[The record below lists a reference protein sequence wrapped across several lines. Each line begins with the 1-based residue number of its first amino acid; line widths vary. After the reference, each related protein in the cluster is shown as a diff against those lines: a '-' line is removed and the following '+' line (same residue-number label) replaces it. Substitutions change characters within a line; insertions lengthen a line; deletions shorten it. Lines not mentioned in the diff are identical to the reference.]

1 MKYKIQNKNK
11 HGFNGL
17 MFCGQN
23 ISVSISAIRVPIKSV
38 LVFALCFLSLASCKK
53 DLDMTVLQ
61 KTVLEDSDFTCIK
74 AERSWQIEIVQD
86 EKCFVELEYSAY
98 LEPHLKCEVTE
109 NQIPLI
115 GNVLEIGF
123 TASGNLAS
131 GSVNKAKVHVVD
143 LESLELTG
151 ACNADINGSFSKR
164 FLAVLD
170 KSSVCVGGNFLS
182 SVNVEL
188 KGASS
193 MKDLTGEGSFAIVM
207 EDDSH
212 FVGRLKFSQPESDF
226 AVMAKKNSSF
236 VNQENSEV
244 AIAEIFSS
252 ENSLV
257 NISQTII
264 NETVNVNL
272 EENSEAMVHVRDGAC
287 VKGALN
293 GCSTLYHYGNVIFAS
308 DFVCDTTSFVVR
320 L

>member
-1 MKYKIQNKNK
+1 MKINMKRILKTT
-11 HGFNGL
+11 
-17 MFCGQN
+17 
-23 ISVSISAIRVPIKSV
+23 
-38 LVFALCFLSLASCKK
+38 VFAFCIILLASCKK

-74 AERSWQIEIVQD
+74 ANRAWQIEIVQD

-109 NQIPLI
+109 NQIPML

-151 ACNADINGSFSKR
+151 ACNVDVNGSFSKR

-170 KSSVCVGGNFLS
+170 EGSVCVGGNFLS

-193 MKDLTGEGSFAIVM
+193 MKGLSGEGPFAIVL

-212 FVGRLKFSQPESDF
+212 FVGKLKFSQPESVF

-244 AIAEIFSS
+244 AVAEIFSS
-252 ENSLV
+252 DNSLV

-264 NETVNVNL
+264 NEITNVNL
-272 EENSEAMVHVRDGAC
+272 SENSEAMMHVRDGAC
-287 VKGALN
+287 VEGSLSRS
-293 GCSTLYHYGNVIFAS
+293 STLYHYGNPVFAP

>member
-1 MKYKIQNKNK
+1 MKYKKQNKSEQ
-11 HGFNGL
+11 GFSGL
-17 MFCGQN
+17 MFPKQN
-23 ISVSISAIRVPIKSV
+23 ISVSIRAIRVPIKSV

-61 KTVLEDSDFTCIK
+61 KTVLENTDFTCIK
-74 AERSWQIEIVQD
+74 ADRAWQIEIVQD
-86 EKCFVELEYSAY
+86 AKCFVELEYSAY
-98 LEPHLKCEVTE
+98 LEPHLKCAVTD
-109 NQIPLI
+109 
-115 GNVLEIGF
+115 GVLEIGF

-131 GSVNKAKVHVVD
+131 GSVNKAIVHVVD

-193 MKDLTGEGSFAIVM
+193 MKDLSGEGSFVIAL

-226 AVMAKKNSSF
+226 AVTAKKNSSF

-252 ENSLV
+252 ESSLV

-293 GCSTLYHYGNVIFAS
+293 GCSTLYHYGNAVFVS

>member
-61 KTVLEDSDFTCIK
+61 KTILEDSDFTCIK

-86 EKCFVELEYSAY
+86 EKCFIELEYSAY
-98 LEPHLKCEVTE
+98 LEPHLKCAVTD
-109 NQIPLI
+109 
-115 GNVLEIGF
+115 GVLGIGF

-143 LESLELTG
+143 LESLELTS
-151 ACNADINGSFSKR
+151 ACNANINGSFSKR

-170 KSSVCVGGNFLS
+170 ESSVCVGGNFLS

-193 MKDLTGEGSFAIVM
+193 MKDLSGEGSFVIAL

-212 FVGRLKFSQPESDF
+212 FVGRLKFSQPESGF
-226 AVMAKKNSSF
+226 VVTAKKNSSF

-257 NISQTII
+257 NVSQTII

-272 EENSEAMVHVRDGAC
+272 DENSEAMVHVRDGAC

-293 GCSTLYHYGNVIFAS
+293 GCSTLYHYGNAVFVS

>member
-23 ISVSISAIRVPIKSV
+23 ISVSIRAICVPIKSV

-131 GSVNKAKVHVVD
+131 GSVNKAIVHVVD
-143 LESLELTG
+143 LESLELTS
-151 ACNADINGSFSKR
+151 ACNANINGSFSKR

-170 KSSVCVGGNFLS
+170 ESSVCVGGNFLS

-212 FVGRLKFSQPESDF
+212 FVGRLKFSQPESGF
-226 AVMAKKNSSF
+226 VVTAKKNSSF

-257 NISQTII
+257 NVSQTII

-272 EENSEAMVHVRDGAC
+272 DENSEAMVHVRDGAC

-293 GCSTLYHYGNVIFAS
+293 GYSTLYHYGNPVFAS
-308 DFVCDTTSFVVR
+308 DFVCDTTSSVVR

>member
-1 MKYKIQNKNK
+1 MKRNMQNNNK

-17 MFCGQN
+17 MFCPQN
-23 ISVSISAIRVPIKSV
+23 ISVSIRAIRVPIKSV
-38 LVFALCFLSLASCKK
+38 LVIALFLLSFASCKK

-98 LEPHLKCEVTE
+98 LEPHLKCKVTE

-131 GSVNKAKVHVVD
+131 GSVNKAIVHVVD
-143 LESLELTG
+143 LESLELTS

-170 KSSVCVGGNFLS
+170 ESSVCVGGNFLS

-193 MKDLTGEGSFAIVM
+193 MKNLSGEGSFVIAL

-226 AVMAKKNSSF
+226 AVTAKKNSSF

-272 EENSEAMVHVRDGAC
+272 DENSEAMVHVRDGVC

-293 GCSTLYHYGNVIFAS
+293 GCSTLYHYGNPVFAS
-308 DFVCDTTSFVVR
+308 DFVCDTTSSVVR